1 MATAEVLLEQ
11 LKNTDANLRRKA
23 VRSLTAYP
31 ENKDV
36 VSALCEALGDPNK
49 GVQNITIE
57 TLSSMPHENV
67 VLGLINVVKS
77 PDLNTRNAGMT
88 ILRNLGSMAIDPI
101 VAALNASKDVELFSS
116 WLFLAI

>member
-11 LKNTDANLRRKA
+11 LKNTDPNLRRKA

-36 VSALCEALGDPNK
+36 VAALCEALGDPNK

-67 VLGLINVVKS
+67 VLGRINVVKS

-88 ILRNLGSMAIDPI
+88 ICVI
-101 VAALNASKDVELFSS
+101 
-116 WLFLAI
+116 